1 MPEDRSL
8 VSMLAREFL
17 DWIDRA
23 PTGHR
28 ASAARALCRFYLQG
42 EVRAEVSDAVE
53 AALTILLD
61 DPAPEVRR
69 ALADVLGPS
78 PAAPHHIIISLAVD
92 LPDIAV
98 TVVAQSPLLIDAE
111 LVDIAAAGTPALQ
124 TAIAGRKALS
134 GAVAAALAEVGERRA
149 CLALLRNPAA
159 TIARISFR
167 RIAERFGDDAGM
179 RDAILARPDLPA
191 NVHQM
196 LIRRLGDA
204 LGTMMV
210 AKWWAEE
217 DRAIA
222 VTRDACDRATVALA
236 AETESDELPELV
248 EHLRVTG
255 QLTTGLLLRTVCAG
269 NVALF
274 ETALAVLAR
283 TPVERVASLVRAGRV
298 SVLRAIYGKAGLPTR
313 AFDAFAVALDTWR
326 KIAEEGGS
334 DDRYHAT
341 RRMVEAVLSRYSQIS
356 DGEMYELATML
367 RRFAADQ
374 AREAARD
381 YARITKAA

>member
-1 MPEDRSL
+1 
-8 VSMLAREFL
+8 MLAREFL
-17 DWIDRA
+17 DWINRA
-23 PTGHR
+23 PAGHR
-28 ASAARALCRFYLQG
+28 ASAARALCRFHLQG
-42 EVRAEVSDAVE
+42 EVDAEVSDAIE

-61 DPAPEVRR
+61 DPAAEVRH

-92 LPDIAV
+92 LPEIAV
-98 TVVAQSPLLIDAE
+98 VVLAHSPLLIDAE

-124 TAIAGRKALS
+124 TAIAGRRAVS

-149 CLALLRNPAA
+149 CLTLLGNPAA
-159 TIARISFR
+159 AIARISFW
-167 RIAERFGDDAGM
+167 RIAERFADDAEM
-179 RDAILARPDLPA
+179 RDAMFARPDLPA
-191 NVHQM
+191 DVHQM
-196 LIRRLGDA
+196 IIRRLGDA

-210 AKWWAEE
+210 AKSWAEE
-217 DRAIA
+217 ERAIA
-222 VTRDACDRATVALA
+222 VTREACDRATVALA

-248 EHLRVTG
+248 EHLRITG
-255 QLTTGLLLRTVCAG
+255 QLTTGLLLRAVCAG

-283 TPVERVASLVRAGRV
+283 TPVERVVSLVRAGRV
-298 SVLRAIYGKAGLPTR
+298 SVLRAIYSKAGLPPR
-313 AFDAFAVALDTWR
+313 AFDAFQAALDTWR
-326 KIAEEGGS
+326 RIAEEGGT
-334 DDRYHAT
+334 DDRYKAT
-341 RRMVEAVLSRYSQIS
+341 RRMVDAVLARYTQIS

-381 YARITKAA
+381 YARKVRAA

>member
-1 MPEDRSL
+1 
-8 VSMLAREFL
+8 MLAREFL

-28 ASAARALCRFYLQG
+28 ASAARALCRFYLQ
-42 EVRAEVSDAVE
+42 AEVDAEVAVAME
-53 AALTILLD
+53 AALTVLLD

-69 ALADVLGPS
+69 SLAEVLGPS

-92 LPDIAV
+92 QPEIAAPV
-98 TVVAQSPLLIDAE
+98 LAQSPLLIDAE
-111 LVDIAAAGTPALQ
+111 LVDIAGAGTPPLQ
-124 TAIAGRKALS
+124 AAIAGRKTVS
-134 GAVAAALAEVGERRA
+134 SAVAAALAEVGERGA
-149 CLALLRNPAA
+149 CLALLGNPAA
-159 TIARISFR
+159 AIARISFR

-179 RDAILARPDLPA
+179 RDLMLKRPDLPA
-191 NVHQM
+191 DVHQM
-196 LIRRLGDA
+196 IIRRLGDA

-210 AKWWAEE
+210 AKSWAEE
-217 DRAIA
+217 DRAVT

-236 AETESDELPELV
+236 AETESDELSALV

-255 QLTTGLLLRTVCAG
+255 QLTTGLLLRGVCAG

-274 ETALAVLAR
+274 ETALAVLAH

-298 SVLRAIYGKAGLPTR
+298 NLLRAIYSKAGLPPR
-313 AFDAFAVALDTWR
+313 AFDAFAAALDTWR
-326 KIAEEGGS
+326 RIAEEGGM
-334 DDRYHAT
+334 DDRYQAT
-341 RRMVEAVLSRYSQIS
+341 RRMVDAVLACYTQIS
-356 DGEMYELATML
+356 DAEMYELATML

-381 YARITKAA
+381 YARRVKAA

>member
-1 MPEDRSL
+1 
-8 VSMLAREFL
+8 MLAREFL
-17 DWIDRA
+17 EWIDRA
-23 PTGHR
+23 PAGHR
-28 ASAARALCRFYLQG
+28 ASAARALCRFYLQS
-42 EVRAEVSDAVE
+42 EVDTEVADAME

-61 DPAPEVRR
+61 DPSPEVRR
-69 ALADVLGPS
+69 ALADVLAPS

-92 LPDIAV
+92 LPEVAV
-98 TVVAQSPLLIDAE
+98 VVLAQSPLLIDAE
-111 LVDIAAAGTPALQ
+111 LVDIAGAGTPALQ
-124 TAIAGRKALS
+124 TAIAGRTAVS
-134 GAVAAALAEVGERRA
+134 GAVAAALAEVGERNA
-149 CLALLRNPAA
+149 CLTLLSNPAA

-167 RIAERFGDDAGM
+167 RIAERFGDDAEM
-179 RDAILARPDLPA
+179 RDRLLARPDLPA
-191 NVHQM
+191 DVHQSI
-196 LIRRLGDA
+196 IRRLGDA

-210 AKWWAEE
+210 AKSWAEE

-222 VTRDACDRATVALA
+222 VTREACDRATVALA

-255 QLTTGLLLRTVCAG
+255 QLTTGLLLRAVCAG

-283 TPVERVASLVRAGRV
+283 TPVERVASLVRAGRTN
-298 SVLRAIYGKAGLPTR
+298 VLHAIYGKAGLPPR

-326 KIAEEGGS
+326 KIAEEGGA
-334 DDRYHAT
+334 DDRYKAT
-341 RRMVEAVLSRYSQIS
+341 RRMVDAVLGRYTQIS

-381 YARITKAA
+381 YARKAKAA

>member
-1 MPEDRSL
+1 
-8 VSMLAREFL
+8 MLAREFL

-42 EVRAEVSDAVE
+42 EVDAEVSDAME

-69 ALADVLGPS
+69 ALADVLAAS
-78 PAAPHHIIISLAVD
+78 PEAPHHIIISLAVD
-92 LPDIAV
+92 LPEIAV
-98 TVVAQSPLLIDAE
+98 VVLAKSPLLIDPE
-111 LVDIAAAGTPALQ
+111 LVDIAGAGTPALQ
-124 TAIAGRKALS
+124 IAIAGRERVS
-134 GAVAAALAEVGERRA
+134 GAVAAALAEVGERKA
-149 CLALLRNPAA
+149 CLTLLANSGA

-167 RIAERFGDDAGM
+167 RIAERFADDAEM
-179 RDAILARPDLPA
+179 RDLLIARPDLPA
-191 NVHQM
+191 DVHQM
-196 LIRRLGDA
+196 IIRRLGDA

-210 AKWWAEE
+210 ANSWAEE
-217 DRAIA
+217 ERAVA
-222 VTRDACDRATVALA
+222 VTREACDRATVALA
-236 AETESDELPELV
+236 AETESDELPALV

-255 QLTTGLLLRTVCAG
+255 QLTTGLLLRAVCAG

-283 TPVERVASLVRAGRV
+283 IPVERVASLVRAGRV
-298 SVLRAIYGKAGLPTR
+298 SALHAAYGKAGLPPR

-326 KIAEEGGS
+326 KIAEEDGT

-341 RRMVEAVLSRYSQIS
+341 RRMVDAVLSRYTQIS

-381 YARITKAA
+381 YARITRAA

>member
-1 MPEDRSL
+1 
-8 VSMLAREFL
+8 MLAREFL

-23 PTGHR
+23 PAGQR
-28 ASAARALCRFYLQG
+28 ATAARALCRFYLQRQ
-42 EVRAEVSDAVE
+42 VDAETGDAME

-61 DPAPEVRR
+61 DPVPEVRG
-69 ALADVLGPS
+69 ALAEVLAPS

-92 LPDIAV
+92 LPEIAV
-98 TVVAQSPLLIDAE
+98 VVLAQSPLLIDAE
-111 LVDIAAAGTPALQ
+111 LVDIAGAGTPALQ
-124 TAIAGRKALS
+124 VAIAGRKTVS
-134 GAVAAALAEVGERRA
+134 GAVAAALAEVGERKA
-149 CLALLRNPAA
+149 CLTLLANPGAR
-159 TIARISFR
+159 IARISFR
-167 RIAERFGDDAGM
+167 RIGERFGDDVEM
-179 RDAILARPDLPA
+179 RDLLLTRPDLPA
-191 NVHQM
+191 DVHQTI
-196 LIRRLGDA
+196 IRRLGDA

-210 AKWWAEE
+210 TNSWAEE
-217 DRAIA
+217 ERALA
-222 VTRDACDRATVALA
+222 VTREACDRATVALA

-255 QLTTGLLLRTVCAG
+255 QLTTGLLLRAVCAG

-274 ETALAVLAR
+274 ETAVAVLAHA
-283 TPVERVASLVRAGRV
+283 PVARVASLVRAGRV
-298 SVLRAIYGKAGLPTR
+298 SVLRAVYSKAGLPPR
-313 AFDAFAVALDTWR
+313 AFEAFAAALDTWR
-326 KIAEEGGS
+326 QIAEEGGV

-341 RRMVEAVLSRYSQIS
+341 RRMVDAVLGRYTQIS

>member
-1 MPEDRSL
+1 
-8 VSMLAREFL
+8 MLAREFL

-23 PTGHR
+23 PAGHR

-42 EVRAEVSDAVE
+42 QIDAEVGDAME

-61 DPAPEVRR
+61 DPAAEVRR
-69 ALADVLGPS
+69 GLAEVLAAS

-98 TVVAQSPLLIDAE
+98 IVLARSPLLIDAE
-111 LVDIAAAGTPALQ
+111 LVDIAGAGTPPLQ
-124 TAIAGRKALS
+124 MAIAGRDVVS
-134 GAVAAALAEVGERRA
+134 GAVAAALAEVGERNA
-149 CLALLRNPAA
+149 CLRLLRNPGA

-167 RIAERFGDDAGM
+167 RIAERFAEDTEM
-179 RDAILARPDLPA
+179 RDVMLAHPRLPA
-191 NVHQM
+191 DVHQM

-210 AKWWAEE
+210 AKSWAEE
-217 DRAIA
+217 ERALT

-236 AETESDELPELV
+236 AESEQDELPELV

-255 QLTTGLLLRTVCAG
+255 QLTTGLLLRAVCAG

-274 ETALAVLAR
+274 ETALAVLAH
-283 TPVERVASLVRAGRV
+283 TPVARVASLVRAGRV
-298 SVLRAIYGKAGLPTR
+298 SVLRAIYSKAGLPPR
-313 AFDAFAVALDTWR
+313 AFDAFAAALDTWR
-326 KIAEEGGS
+326 QIAEEGGS
-334 DDRYHAT
+334 DNRYHAT
-341 RRMVEAVLSRYSQIS
+341 RRMVDAVLGRYTQIS

-381 YARITKAA
+381 YARRAKAA

>member
-1 MPEDRSL
+1 MATDRRL
-8 VSMLAREFL
+8 VTMLAREFL

-23 PTGHR
+23 PAGHR
-28 ASAARALCRFYLQG
+28 AAAARALCRFYLQG
-42 EVRAEVSDAVE
+42 EVDAEVGDAME

-69 ALADVLGPS
+69 ALADVLAES

-92 LPDIAV
+92 LPEIAV
-98 TVVAQSPLLIDAE
+98 IVLARSPLLIDPE
-111 LVDIAAAGTPALQ
+111 LVDIAGAGTPALQ
-124 TAIAGRKALS
+124 IAIAGRQAVS
-134 GAVAAALAEVGERRA
+134 GAVAAALAEVGERKA
-149 CLALLRNPAA
+149 CLTLLANRAA

-167 RIAERFGDDAGM
+167 RIAERFADDVEM
-179 RDAILARPDLPA
+179 RDLLLARPDLPA
-191 NVHQM
+191 DVHQVI
-196 LIRRLGDA
+196 IRRLGDA
-204 LGTMMV
+204 LGSMMV
-210 AKWWAEE
+210 AKSWAEE
-217 DRAIA
+217 DRAVA
-222 VTRDACDRATVALA
+222 VTREACDRATVALA

-255 QLTTGLLLRTVCAG
+255 QLTTGLLLRAVCAG
-269 NVALF
+269 NVALL

-283 TPVERVASLVRAGRV
+283 MPVERVASLVRAGRV
-298 SVLRAIYGKAGLPTR
+298 SALSAVYSKAGLPPR

-326 KIAEEGGS
+326 KIAEEGGT

-341 RRMVEAVLSRYSQIS
+341 RRMVDAVLGRYTQIS

-381 YARITKAA
+381 YARMTRAA

>member
-1 MPEDRSL
+1 
-8 VSMLAREFL
+8 MLAREFL

-23 PTGHR
+23 PAGQR
-28 ASAARALCRFYLQG
+28 ATAARALCRFYLES
-42 EVRAEVSDAVE
+42 EVDAEVGDAME

-69 ALADVLGPS
+69 ALADVLAES
-78 PAAPHHIIISLAVD
+78 PAAPRHIIISLAVD
-92 LPDIAV
+92 LPEIAV
-98 TVVAQSPLLIDAE
+98 IVLAQSPLLIDAE
-111 LVDIAAAGTPALQ
+111 LVDIAGAGTPALQ
-124 TAIAGRKALS
+124 TAIAGRQAVS
-134 GAVAAALAEVGERRA
+134 GAVAAALAEVGERKA
-149 CLALLRNPAA
+149 CLTLLGNPAA
-159 TIARISFR
+159 SIARISFR
-167 RIAERFGDDAGM
+167 RIAERFGDDVEM
-179 RDAILARPDLPA
+179 RDRMLAHPRLPA
-191 NVHQM
+191 DVHQM
-196 LIRRLGDA
+196 IIRRLGDA

-210 AKWWAEE
+210 ARSWAEE
-217 DRAIA
+217 DRAVA
-222 VTRDACDRATVALA
+222 VTREACDRATVALA
-236 AETESDELPELV
+236 AETESDELPALV

-255 QLTTGLLLRTVCAG
+255 QLTTGLLLRAVCAG

-298 SVLRAIYGKAGLPTR
+298 SALSAIYGKAGLPPR
-313 AFDAFAVALDTWR
+313 AFEAFAAALDTWR
-326 KIAEEGGS
+326 TIAEEGGS

-341 RRMVEAVLSRYSQIS
+341 RRMVDAVLGRYTQIS

-381 YARITKAA
+381 YARITRAA

>member
-1 MPEDRSL
+1 
-8 VSMLAREFL
+8 MLAREFL

-23 PTGHR
+23 PAGHR

-42 EVRAEVSDAVE
+42 AVDAEISDAME

-69 ALADVLGPS
+69 GLAQVLAAS

-92 LPDIAV
+92 QPDIAAIV
-98 TVVAQSPLLIDAE
+98 LARSPLLIDAE
-111 LVDIAAAGTPALQ
+111 LVDIAAAGTPPLQ
-124 TAIAGRKALS
+124 IAIAGRETVS
-134 GAVAAALAEVGERRA
+134 GAVAAALAEVGERKA
-149 CLALLRNPAA
+149 CVTLLTNPGAR
-159 TIARISFR
+159 IARISFR
-167 RIAERFGDDAGM
+167 RIAERFGEDAEM
-179 RDAILARPDLPA
+179 RDLMLAHPRLPA
-191 NVHQM
+191 DVHQM

-210 AKWWAEE
+210 TKSWAEE
-217 DRAIA
+217 ERALA
-222 VTRDACDRATVALA
+222 VTREACDQATVALA
-236 AETESDELPELV
+236 AESEQDELPELV

-255 QLTTGLLLRTVCAG
+255 QLTTGLLLRAVCAG

-274 ETALAVLAR
+274 ETALAVLAHA
-283 TPVERVASLVRAGRV
+283 PVERVASLVRAGRV
-298 SVLRAIYGKAGLPTR
+298 NVLRAIYSKAGLPPR
-313 AFDAFAVALDTWR
+313 AFQAFAAALDTWR
-326 KIAEEGGS
+326 AIVEEGGE
-334 DDRYHAT
+334 DNRYHAT
-341 RRMVEAVLSRYSQIS
+341 RRMVDAVLSRYSQIS

-381 YARITKAA
+381 YARRAKAA

>member
-1 MPEDRSL
+1 
-8 VSMLAREFL
+8 MLAREFL
-17 DWIDRA
+17 DWIDGA
-23 PTGHR
+23 PAGQR

-42 EVRAEVSDAVE
+42 TVDAEVGDAME

-92 LPDIAV
+92 LPEIAV
-98 TVVAQSPLLIDAE
+98 VVLAQSPLLIDAE
-111 LVDIAAAGTPALQ
+111 LVDIAAAGTPTLQ
-124 TAIAGRKALS
+124 IAIAGRGAVS
-134 GAVAAALAEVGERRA
+134 GAVAAALAEVGERKA
-149 CLALLRNPAA
+149 VLTLLGNAAA

-167 RIAERFGDDAGM
+167 RIAERFGDNAEI
-179 RDAILARPDLPA
+179 RDALLARPDLPA
-191 NVHQM
+191 DVHQM
-196 LIRRLGDA
+196 IIRRLGDA

-210 AKWWAEE
+210 AKSWAEE
-217 DRAIA
+217 ERALT

-236 AETESDELPELV
+236 AETELDELPELV
-248 EHLRVTG
+248 EHLRITG
-255 QLTTGLLLRTVCAG
+255 QLTTGLLLRAVCAG

-283 TPVERVASLVRAGRV
+283 TPVARVGSLVRAGRV
-298 SVLRAIYGKAGLPTR
+298 NVLRAIYSKAGLPPR
-313 AFDAFAVALDTWR
+313 AFDAFAAALDTWR
-326 KIAEEGGS
+326 RIAEEGGM
-334 DDRYHAT
+334 DDRYKAT
-341 RRMVEAVLSRYSQIS
+341 RRMVDAVLARYTQIS

-381 YARITKAA
+381 YARRVQAA

>member
-1 MPEDRSL
+1 
-8 VSMLAREFL
+8 MLAREFL

-23 PTGHR
+23 PAGHR

-42 EVRAEVSDAVE
+42 AVDAEVGDAME
-53 AALTILLD
+53 AALTLLLD

-69 ALADVLGPS
+69 GLAEVLAAS

-92 LPDIAV
+92 LPEIAV
-98 TVVAQSPLLIDAE
+98 VVLARSPLLIDAE
-111 LVDIAAAGTPALQ
+111 LVDIAGAGTPPLQ
-124 TAIAGRKALS
+124 VAIAGRQAVS

-149 CLALLRNPAA
+149 CLTLLRNPAA

-167 RIAERFGDDAGM
+167 RIAERFGDDAEM
-179 RDAILARPDLPA
+179 RDVMLAHPRLPA
-191 NVHQM
+191 DVHQM

-210 AKWWAEE
+210 AKSWAEE
-217 DRAIA
+217 ERALA
-222 VTRDACDRATVALA
+222 VTREACDRATVALA
-236 AETESDELPELV
+236 AESESDELPELV

-255 QLTTGLLLRTVCAG
+255 QLTTGLLLRAVCAG

-274 ETALAVLAR
+274 ETALAVLAHA
-283 TPVERVASLVRAGRV
+283 PVERVASLVRAGRV
-298 SVLRAIYGKAGLPTR
+298 SVLRAIYSKAGLPPR
-313 AFDAFAVALDTWR
+313 AFQAFAAALDTWR
-326 KIAEEGGS
+326 KIAEEGAA
-334 DDRYHAT
+334 DNRYHAT
-341 RRMVEAVLSRYSQIS
+341 RRMVDAVLGCYTQIS

-381 YARITKAA
+381 YAREAKAA